1 MTYMTQPGSICSTL
15 EQTHLT
21 IFGVQVTSNHFDW
34 LQDLWKLYTL
44 SGTSVVVAAA
54 DVAAGAP
61 TAAAIQ
67 NTQWLAFSNKTYSV
81 NG

>member
-1 MTYMTQPGSICSTL
+1 MTQPGSICSTL

-21 IFGVQVTSNHFDW
+21 IFGVQVTSNHFDC

-54 DVAAGAP
+54 DVAASAP
-61 TAAAIQ
+61 TAAAI
-67 NTQWLAFSNKTYSV
+67 
-81 NG
+81 